1 MYNDYNLMNADNRN
15 SLPSY
20 TCYRDGN
27 DIHIV
32 KRTPQKGIR
41 LNFSAGTIGIF
52 VLILIKTIGFSNN
65 EHIYSQNTYATEH
78 VVEASSVQVE
88 TGYAQPEREVIQE
101 TMCTSAFESSGEVFP
116 DSTERYL
123 SDEEIAVLGRGNTP
137 VKLQLVQQAINE
149 IYARNGYEFQ
159 EKVWKDYYNQFS
171 WYQNRG
177 LSDAETKKRFN
188 AVERENVEKLKRI
201 RDSLDD

>member
-1 MYNDYNLMNADNRN
+1 M
-15 SLPSY
+15 
-20 TCYRDGN
+20 
-27 DIHIV
+27 
-32 KRTPQKGIR
+32 
-41 LNFSAGTIGIF
+41 
-52 VLILIKTIGFSNN
+52 
-65 EHIYSQNTYATEH
+65 
-78 VVEASSVQVE
+78 
-88 TGYAQPEREVIQE
+88 
-101 TMCTSAFESSGEVFP
+101 
-116 DSTERYL
+116 
-123 SDEEIAVLGRGNTP
+123 
-137 VKLQLVQQAINE
+137 VQQAINE